1 MTRIVPHQQIFDRAK
16 SFDKWGNIII
26 YLSSI
31 LSVALIFLGPPYNK
45 VIVALNAV
53 NCVFITVIVVFDA
66 LFNYI
71 FFEADKAKRLDFI
84 DNSMGTDFS
93 GARSQGY
100 FTNENLAA
108 GLYKMAVNCF
118 ENSFFSSQISAKMIT
133 AAWVKFVLI
142 LIIFV
147 FSAALGEQKIVN
159 LLFQLSLPILLF
171 QQALK
176 ITLFYIRVTS
186 TYESFLRLFNDFKQ
200 QGNNQGKDPEIL
212 KIILD
217 YQTTLAWGAIPLSD
231 KLFNKNNNIKFRE
244 FVCIDIIT
252 KKNITIINNIIE
264 HDRKIIKN
272 NKLNKNF
279 KKNYFDIIML
289 RKNLINENIIENI

>member
-1 MTRIVPHQQIFDRAK
+1 MTRIVPHQQMFDRAK
-16 SFDKWGNIII
+16 SFDKWANTII
-26 YLSSI
+26 YLSSV
-31 LSVALIFLGPPYNK
+31 LSVALIFLSPPYDK
-45 VIVALNAV
+45 LIVAINAA
-53 NCVFITVIVVFDA
+53 NCVFITIIVVFDT
-66 LFNYI
+66 LFNYF
-71 FFEADKAKRLDFI
+71 FFEAGKAKRLDFI

-133 AAWVKFVLI
+133 ASWVKFVII

-159 LLFQLSLPILLF
+159 LLFQLSLPLLLF

-176 ITLFYIRVTS
+176 ITLFYIRVNS
-186 TYESFLRLFNDFKQ
+186 TYESFLHLFNDFKQ
-200 QGNNQGKDPEIL
+200 HGNNEGKDPEIL

-217 YQTTLAWGAIPLSD
+217 YQTTLTWGAIPLSD
-231 KLFNKNNNIKFRE
+231 KLFNKYNAVLSQKWNELKANYNI
-244 FVCIDIIT
+244 
-252 KKNITIINNIIE
+252 
-264 HDRKIIKN
+264 
-272 NKLNKNF
+272 
-279 KKNYFDIIML
+279 
-289 RKNLINENIIENI
+289 

>member
-1 MTRIVPHQQIFDRAK
+1 MTRIVPHQQIFSRAK
-16 SFDKWGNIII
+16 LFDKWANAFI
-26 YLSSI
+26 YLSSA
-31 LSVALIFLGPPYNK
+31 LSIGLIFLGTPYTK
-45 VIVALNAV
+45 IVVALNAL

-71 FFEADKAKRLDFI
+71 FFEAGKAKRLDFI

-100 FTNENLAA
+100 FSNEHVAA

-118 ENSFFSSQISAKMIT
+118 ENSFFSSQISARMIT
-133 AAWVKFVLI
+133 GSWVKFVAI
-142 LIIFV
+142 LVIFV

-176 ITLFYIRVTS
+176 ITLFYIRINT
-186 TYESFLRLFNDFKQ
+186 TYQSFLHLFNDFKQ
-200 QGNNQGKDPEIL
+200 RGSNDGQDPEIL

-217 YQTTLAWGAIPLSD
+217 YQTTLTWGAIPLSD
-231 KLFNKNNNIKFRE
+231 KIFNKHNPALSRKWNEIKANYNI
-244 FVCIDIIT
+244 
-252 KKNITIINNIIE
+252 
-264 HDRKIIKN
+264 
-272 NKLNKNF
+272 
-279 KKNYFDIIML
+279 
-289 RKNLINENIIENI
+289 